1 MREQFTFYRSFWEAL
16 QELENPLDRLSYLEA
31 VIAFALDGE
40 ERTVRKKAK
49 ASYIL
54 TKPTLLSSLKKA
66 EAGRLGGRQK
76 ANAKQNGSKTEANA
90 KQTPSKTEAN
100 ASEKEVEDEVEVEGE
115 IEIENEC
122 YSPPVSPPRFKPPT
136 VEEVRAYC
144 IERQNLVNPDHFVA
158 HYEANG
164 WKVGRNPMKDWK
176 AAVRTWEAEDR
187 KRNEAGRKYP
197 PGLQPGGSDRPGP
210 TKQDVEDMK
219 RFLAK
224 LKEEEAG

>member
-1 MREQFTFYRSFWEAL
+1 MRDQFTFYRSFWEAL

-40 ERTVRKKAK
+40 ERPVRKKAK

-66 EAGRLGGRQK
+66 EAGRLGGKQK
-76 ANAKQNGSKTEANA
+76 ANAKQNVSKTEANA

-115 IEIENEC
+115 IEIENDML
-122 YSPPVSPPRFKPPT
+122 SPPVSPSRFKPPT
-136 VEEVRAYC
+136 IDEVKAYC
-144 IERQNLVNPDHFVA
+144 TERKNYVDAEHFVS

-164 WKVGRNPMKDWK
+164 WKVGKNPMKDWR
-176 AAVRTWEAEDR
+176 AAVRTWEAEDK
-187 KRNEAGRKYP
+187 KRNEVGRKYP

-210 TKQDVEDMK
+210 TKDDVERMK
-219 RFLAK
+219 RFLASM
-224 LKEEEAG
+224 KEDAG